1 MHIGFLSPEY
11 ILPGQFS
18 GGLAT
23 YVHKVAHALVFRGH
37 RVTVFVLSNQDRAWN
52 DGQVKIIE
60 VKVVQTPLVKLPG
73 RLVELINTW
82 LPAWDQIRSSR
93 RLAHFVWKEHRV
105 DPIDILQT
113 SSYEVPGFTLRKN
126 GRIPLVCRISSY
138 TPVLRS
144 AYGRQRTPAE
154 YISDWLEIR
163 QVIDAD
169 AAFSPSL
176 FSISIF
182 ERLEAFKPD
191 LLRTPIDLV
200 KIEPDVSR
208 YEKELSG
215 LQYLLFFGTLSKMK
229 GVDIIADAIP
239 GILKS
244 HPDIHFVFAGRDD
257 GMPKGVKMTDLILSR
272 NGSQENRIHFIPSV
286 PKAQLYPIIAHAV
299 AVLMPS
305 RVDNYPNACIEAQ
318 MLGIPVIGSRNSS
331 LDEMI
336 EDGKTGFL
344 VENGSSK
351 ALADATIKL
360 LDLDEGPYRAM
371 QQASLASIDALGRE
385 DRINQLVTYYKEVV
399 KRFNG
404 KK

>member
-11 ILPGQFS
+11 ILPGQFY

-23 YVHKVAHALVFRGH
+23 YIHKVAHALVLRDQ

-60 VKVVQTPLVKLPG
+60 VKIVQTPLVKLPG
-73 RLVELINTW
+73 KLVNLINTW
-82 LPAWDQIRSSR
+82 LPAWDQIRSAR
-93 RLAHFVWKEHRV
+93 RIAHFVWKEHRA
-105 DPIDILQT
+105 DPFDILQT
-113 SSYEVPGFTLRKN
+113 SSYEVPGFALRKN

-163 QVIDAD
+163 QVIDSD

-176 FSISIF
+176 FSVSLY
-182 ERLEAFKPD
+182 ERLESFTPD
-191 LLRTPIDLV
+191 LIRSPVDFV
-200 KIEPDVSR
+200 KTEPDASL

-215 LQYLLFFGTLSKMK
+215 IRYLLFFGTLSKMK
-229 GVDIIADAIP
+229 GVDLIADAIP
-239 GILKS
+239 GILRS
-244 HPDIHFVFAGRDD
+244 HPDIHFVFIGRDD
-257 GMPKGVKMTDLILSR
+257 GMPKGLKMADLILSR
-272 NGSQENRIHFIPSV
+272 NKGNENLIHLIPGI
-286 PKAQLYPIIAHAV
+286 PKAQLYAIIAHAV

-305 RVDNYPNACIEAQ
+305 RVDNYPNACLEAQ
-318 MLGIPVIGSRNSS
+318 MLGIPVVGSRNSS

-344 VENGSSK
+344 VENGNSK
-351 ALADATIKL
+351 ELSDAAIKL
-360 LDLDEGPYRAM
+360 LDLDSAAYRAM
-371 QQASLASIDALGRE
+371 QQANLASIAAFGRQ
-385 DRINQLVTYYKEVV
+385 DRLNQLIAYYKEVIQ
-399 KRFNG
+399 RFNE

>member
-11 ILPGQFS
+11 VLTGQFD
-18 GGLAT
+18 GGLAN
-23 YVHKVAHALVFRGH
+23 YIHKVAHALALQGH

-52 DGQVKIIE
+52 DGQVKIVE
-60 VKVVQTPLVKLPG
+60 VKTVRTPLIKFPG
-73 RLVELINTW
+73 KPIILLNTW
-82 LPAWDQIRSSR
+82 LPVYDQIQSSR
-93 RLAHFVWKEHRV
+93 RIAHFVWKEHYV
-105 DPIDILQT
+105 DPFDILQT
-113 SSYEVPGFTLRKN
+113 SSYAAPGFALRKN

-176 FSISIF
+176 FSISFF
-182 ERLEAFKPD
+182 ERVEAFKPD
-191 LLRTPIDLV
+191 LIRTPIDFIN
-200 KIEPDVSR
+200 IEPDASR

-215 LQYLLFFGTLSKMK
+215 IRYLLFFGTMSKMK
-229 GVDIIADAIP
+229 GVDLIANAIP
-239 GILKS
+239 GILSS
-244 HPDIHFVFAGRDD
+244 HPEVHFVFIGRDD
-257 GMPKGVKMTDLILSR
+257 GMPKGINMTDLILSKNR
-272 NGSQENRIHFIPSV
+272 DQENHIHFIPSI
-286 PKAQLYPIIAHAV
+286 PKAQLYAIIARAA

-305 RVDNYPNACIEAQ
+305 RVDNYPNACLEAQ
-318 MLGIPVIGSRNSS
+318 MLGIPVIGSRDSS

-344 VENGSSK
+344 VENGNSK
-351 ALADATIKL
+351 ALCDATIKL
-360 LDLDEGPYRAM
+360 LDLDKGTYQAM
-371 QQASLASIDALGRE
+371 QQANLALADSLGKE
-385 DRINQLVTYYKEVV
+385 DLLNQLITYYKEVV
-399 KRFNG
+399 QRFND